1 MTDSLWG
8 PDLEDEVLVVLGST
22 LTRSSMALIAPTSS
36 WQWSAFPTTV
46 LIILVLIAA
55 WYLRARWILGLRSR
69 PWSKWKT
76 ISFLAGLF
84 AVDVALQSPIVAGA
98 MVHFQTHVIQHLLLM
113 VVAPPLLALGAPSTL
128 LLQTASRATKVRWL
142 HIMQSRTFAAFSHP
156 LSAFFF
162 YFGVMTIF
170 FLTPL
175 INVSM
180 QHMALMDVMNVIF
193 LLGATLYWW
202 PMIGLDPI
210 VHWKMTYGA
219 RMMNILLGSAVEAF
233 LGVTIIAAS
242 HPIASIYTVN
252 DTHSGGAL
260 LWVSTEFITLGAF
273 LPIYLQWARSD
284 ERAGRRADRELER
297 RHEKNNLKLDS
308 PVIGDIEE
316 RSLTPWELEWIA
328 RTGRAP
334 QELRLGS
341 EHLRTPVITEA
352 QGGAFEAT

>member
-1 MTDSLWG
+1 VFFGSVLIRSPMAMTTSL
-8 PDLEDEVLVVLGST
+8 T
-22 LTRSSMALIAPTSS
+22 A
-36 WQWSAFPTTV
+36 WQWSAFPATV
-46 LIILVLIAA
+46 LIVLVLLGV
-55 WYLRARWILGLRSR
+55 WYLRARWMLGLRDRS
-69 PWSKWKT
+69 WSNWKT
-76 ISFLAGLF
+76 LSFLSGLV
-84 AVDVALQSPIVAGA
+84 AIDLALQSPIVVDS

-113 VVAPPLLALGAPSTL
+113 VVAPPMLALGAPSTL

-142 HIMQSRTFAAFSHP
+142 HILRSRTFAVLSHP
-156 LSAFFF
+156 LSTFFL
-162 YFGVMTIF
+162 YFGIMTIF

-180 QHMALMDVMNVIF
+180 QHMALMDLMNLIF
-193 LLGATLYWW
+193 LFGATLYWW

-219 RMMNILLGSAVEAF
+219 RMLNIILGSAVEAF
-233 LGVTIIAAS
+233 LGVAIIAAS

-273 LPIYLQWARSD
+273 LPIYIQWTRSD
-284 ERAGRRADRELER
+284 ERAGKRADRELER
-297 RHEKNNLKLDS
+297 RHRNNIQRGLPAGL
-308 PVIGDIEE
+308 GQIEE

-334 QELRLGS
+334 QEMPLGL
-341 EHLRTPVITEA
+341 EHLGTEISRKG
-352 QGGAFEAT
+352 QGEELGAT

>member
-1 MTDSLWG
+1 MF
-8 PDLEDEVLVVLGST
+8 LGSVQ
-22 LTRSSMALIAPTSS
+22 LESSMAMSTSAAT
-36 WQWSAFPTTV
+36 WQWSAFPVSV
-46 LIILVLIAA
+46 LIILVLLGS
-55 WYLRARWILGLRSR
+55 WYLRARWLLRLRGRS
-69 PWSKWKT
+69 WSIWKT
-76 ISFLAGLF
+76 LSFFIGLL
-84 AVDVALQSPIVAGA
+84 AVDAALQSPIVSESMA
-98 MVHFQTHVIQHLLLM
+98 HFQIHVIQHLLLM

-128 LLQTASRATKVRWL
+128 LLQTASRANKVRWL
-142 HIMQSRTFAAFSHP
+142 HVLRSGTFATLSHP
-156 LSAFFF
+156 LTAFFL

-175 INVSM
+175 INFSM

-219 RMMNILLGSAVEAF
+219 RMLNILLGSAVEAF
-233 LGVTIIAAS
+233 LGVAIIAAS
-242 HPIASIYTVN
+242 RPIASIYTVN

-273 LPIYLQWARSD
+273 LPIYIQWTRSD
-284 ERAGRRADRELER
+284 ERAGRRADRDLEK
-297 RHEKNNLKLDS
+297 RHRKNNANVESSGLGVLEK
-308 PVIGDIEE
+308 

-334 QELRLGS
+334 AEMPLGS
-341 EHLRTPVITEA
+341 EHLGRALSIEVQDGEF
-352 QGGAFEAT
+352 GAT

>member
-1 MTDSLWG
+1 VS
-8 PDLEDEVLVVLGST
+8 LGSALLRSPMAIT
-22 LTRSSMALIAPTSS
+22 TSLTA

-46 LIILVLIAA
+46 LIILVLLGA
-55 WYLRARWILGLRSR
+55 WYLRARWILGLRDR
-69 PWSKWKT
+69 TWSNWKT
-76 ISFLAGLF
+76 LSFLVGLL
-84 AVDVALQSPIVAGA
+84 AIDLALQSPIVVDA
-98 MVHFQTHVIQHLLLM
+98 MAHFQTHVIQHLLLM

-142 HIMQSRTFAAFSHP
+142 HILRSRTFALISHP
-156 LSAFFF
+156 LSAFFL
-162 YFGVMTIF
+162 YFGVMAIF

-193 LLGATLYWW
+193 LLGAALYWW

-219 RMMNILLGSAVEAF
+219 RMLNILLGSAVEAF
-233 LGVTIIAAS
+233 LGVAIIAAS

-273 LPIYLQWARSD
+273 LPIYIQWTRSD
-284 ERAGRRADRELER
+284 ERAGKRADRDLER
-297 RHEKNNLKLDS
+297 RHRKNNANVDPSGLG
-308 PVIGDIEE
+308 VIEE

-334 QELRLGS
+334 AELRLGS
-341 EHLRTPVITEA
+341 EHLGSAISRE
-352 QGGAFEAT
+352 GHSEELGAT